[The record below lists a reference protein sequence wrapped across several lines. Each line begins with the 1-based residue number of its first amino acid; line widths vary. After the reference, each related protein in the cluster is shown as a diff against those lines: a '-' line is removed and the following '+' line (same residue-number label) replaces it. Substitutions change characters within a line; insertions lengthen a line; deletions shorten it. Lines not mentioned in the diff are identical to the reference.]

1 MRRIVING
9 REYTAK
15 PFDFNMICDLE
26 DLGVSIEDIERKPVS
41 IVRAYAGICMG
52 KSAKESGLEIQE
64 HLLNGGSF
72 DDIMKVISKEMEESD
87 FFRNLGKNKKE
98 KTPTYPGKKRQKNYH
113 QNNRHNGNRNT
124 GHTGNITPMNGSRKH
139 ENWE

>member
-52 KSAKESGLEIQE
+52 KSAKESGVYYEKPWQLI
-64 HLLNGGSF
+64 
-72 DDIMKVISKEMEESD
+72 DK
-87 FFRNLGKNKKE
+87 FFGIE
-98 KTPTYPGKKRQKNYH
+98 
-113 QNNRHNGNRNT
+113 
-124 GHTGNITPMNGSRKH
+124 
-139 ENWE
+139 

>member
-52 KSAKESGLEIQE
+52 KSAKESGIEIQE

-87 FFRNLGKNKKE
+87 FFRNLGENKE
-98 KTPTYPGKKRQKNYH
+98 KKATTHPGKKGQKNYH

-124 GHTGNITPMNGSRKH
+124 GHTGNITPMNGSRKRDD
-139 ENWE
+139 WE

>member
-52 KSAKESGLEIQE
+52 KSAKESGIEIQE

-87 FFRNLGKNKKE
+87 FFRNLGKNKEK
-98 KTPTYPGKKRQKNYH
+98 KTPTYPGKKGQKNYH
-113 QNNRHNGNRNT
+113 QNNRNNGNRNT
-124 GHTGNITPMNGSRKH
+124 GHTGNITPMNGSRKRDD
-139 ENWE
+139 WE

>member
-41 IVRAYAGICMG
+41 IVRAYAGLCMG
-52 KSAKESGLEIQE
+52 KTAKESGLEIQE

-87 FFRNLGKNKKE
+87 FFRNLGKSEKK
-98 KTPTYPGKKRQKNYH
+98 KAPAYQGKKKQKNYY
-113 QNNRHNGNRNT
+113 QNSRNHGNRNT
-124 GHTGNITPMNGSRKH
+124 GRTGNITPMNGSRKH
-139 ENWE
+139 DDWE

>member
-41 IVRAYAGICMG
+41 IVRAYAGLCMG
-52 KSAKESGLEIQE
+52 KTAKESGLEIQE

-87 FFRNLGKNKKE
+87 FFRNLGKSEKK
-98 KTPTYPGKKRQKNYH
+98 KAPAYQGKKRQKNYH
-113 QNNRHNGNRNT
+113 KNNGNRNT
-124 GHTGNITPMNGSRKH
+124 GHTGNITQMNGSRKH
-139 ENWE
+139 DDWE

>member
-9 REYTAK
+9 REYAAK

-52 KSAKESGLEIQE
+52 KSAKESGIEIQE

-87 FFRNLGKNKKE
+87 FFATSGRTRRRKLQRIRAKRDRKIITRTTGTME
-98 KTPTYPGKKRQKNYH
+98 TEIPDTPGILH
-113 QNNRHNGNRNT
+113 Q
-124 GHTGNITPMNGSRKH
+124 
-139 ENWE
+139 